1 MFRITDEKDGDYK
14 IIYVLAG
21 HPRLEHLR
29 DLDQKP
35 VTIGSLELDIGRC
48 CPFSRPL
55 VSTRTAVS

>member
-1 MFRITDEKDGDYK
+1 MFRMTDEKNGDDK
-14 IIYVLAG
+14 IFYVPAG
-21 HPRLEHLR
+21 GPRLEQPR

-35 VTIGSLELDIGRC
+35 VTITELGIGRR